1 MELSAYGDRCR
12 HFLDELNAEE
22 TISHVFINQRRGTG
36 AGEGGGRNIVS
47 GMDYCFA
54 ALPLA
59 KFTAQ
64 FHRSSQKL
72 RLERSALCKR

>member
-36 AGEGGGRNIVS
+36 AGEGGGEEYRQRH
-47 GMDYCFA
+47 G
-54 ALPLA
+54 LL
-59 KFTAQ
+59 
-64 FHRSSQKL
+64 
-72 RLERSALCKR
+72 LCSLTISKIYSTVP